1 MTKIVIGCGLRC
13 NVSSHHHE
21 NVVRVGLVA
30 GFRTQ
35 NVICVTGSP
44 SKPTRVLLPSPLQ
57 RQLCGSEVSGPL
69 CRSCPVTWGGCWLA
83 PKKQV
88 RQRPEKVWNPGPLK
102 DEAVAPASCSI
113 EVAISSSREQ
123 SLRGQFNVPAGRVV
137 SSNPLEARLYVCM
150 YVRVLCARL

>member
-1 MTKIVIGCGLRC
+1 MAVAFVAMFPPITTRTSLEWDSWPGFELRTSYALPDLRPNPLGFFC
-13 NVSSHHHE
+13 LRLSKDSF
-21 NVVRVGLVA
+21 VV
-30 GFRTQ
+30 
-35 NVICVTGSP
+35 
-44 SKPTRVLLPSPLQ
+44 
-57 RQLCGSEVSGPL
+57 SEVSGPL